1 MSKPTAKNTDTQETV
16 VEGVAASPGIAIGNC
31 KLCMETNWHPEPR
44 HIETNQALTEIK
56 SFRKS
61 IQKSLNTLRQSH
73 QKTLQQFGGEL
84 AEILELQIAFLED
97 EMFLQEIENVI
108 RQDSFSAEYAT
119 FSVFRQKKEYF
130 QNLSNEYFRDR
141 ALDIQNLKKM
151 IILNLRGESSAA
163 LTIEKPVIIVAD
175 NLSPLDTVQL
185 HRQKVL
191 GFATNTG
198 GKMSHTA
205 IVARSLGVPAVVGLE
220 NITELVQTGNMLV
233 LDGNKGKVIV
243 NPSSE
248 TIKKYRQTQQA
259 YQLHEARLLKECGV
273 ETRTKDNIRV
283 CVHANI
289 EFQEELPNVLRVEAD
304 GIGLYRTEGFFL
316 NHPDL
321 PTEDEQAETY
331 KNIAEK
337 MYPRNVVIRTL
348 DLGGDKV
355 APNIMNIREENP
367 FLGWRAIRFWL
378 DNEKGFIQQLKA
390 ILRANLKEN
399 VQILLPMVS
408 GLAEVQQVKTLLDK
422 AAAELKK
429 EGKPF
434 GEKVYLG
441 IMIEIPSAVIIADI
455 LAREVDFF
463 SIGTNDLVQYTLAV
477 DRGNEKVAK
486 LYSHF
491 HPAVLRM
498 LKMTLAAAK
507 KAGIPVGM
515 CGEMAGDPMAIPIL
529 LAMGF
534 KNLSVTHTRIPAI
547 KKLIR
552 QLDLKKCTQLYQKI
566 ENYTTA
572 NEIAREVE
580 KFYARHF
587 PENHLLN

>member
-1 MSKPTAKNTDTQETV
+1 MSKPTAKNTDHQEIV
-16 VEGVAASPGIAIGNC
+16 VEGVPASPGIAIGSC
-31 KLCMETNWHPEPR
+31 KLCVEANWHPEPR
-44 HIETNQALTEIK
+44 HIETGQVLKEIEN
-56 SFRKS
+56 FRKS
-61 IQKSLNTLRQSH
+61 IQKSLSELKKSH
-73 QKTLQQFGGEL
+73 QKTLQQFGNEL

-97 EMFLQEIENVI
+97 KMFLQEIEDAI
-108 RQDSFSAEYAT
+108 YKDSFSAEYAT
-119 FSVFRQKKEYF
+119 FNIFRQKKEYF

-151 IILNLRGESSAA
+151 IILNLRGESKAA
-163 LTIEKPVIIVAD
+163 LQIKESAIIVAD

-185 HRQKVL
+185 HRKKVL

-198 GKMSHTA
+198 GRMSHTA
-205 IVARSLGVPAVVGLE
+205 IVARSLGVPAVVGLQ
-220 NITELVQTGNMLV
+220 NITELVKTGKTLV
-233 LDGNKGKVIV
+233 LDGNKGRVV
-243 NPSSE
+243 VRPSAE
-248 TIKKYRQTQQA
+248 TILTYREVQQV
-259 YQLHEARLLKECGV
+259 YEQREARLLKECGV
-273 ETRTKDNIRV
+273 ETRTKDNRRIY
-283 CVHANI
+283 VHANI

-304 GIGLYRTEGFFL
+304 GIGLYRTEGYFL

-337 MYPRNVVIRTL
+337 MYPRNVIIRTL

-355 APNIMNIREENP
+355 APNIINIREENP

-390 ILRANLKEN
+390 ILRANQKGN

-408 GLAEVQQVKTLLDK
+408 GLAEVRQVRKLLDK

-434 GEKVYLG
+434 GEKVDLG
-441 IMIEIPSAVIIADI
+441 IMIEIPSAVIIADVF
-455 LAREVDFF
+455 AREVDFF

-498 LKMTLAAAK
+498 LKMTLTAAK
-507 KAGIPVGM
+507 KAKIPVGM

-534 KNLSVTHTRIPAI
+534 KELSVAHTQIPAI

-552 QLDLKKCTQLYQKI
+552 ELALEECRQLYQKI
-566 ENYTTA
+566 ENCTTA
-572 NEIAREVE
+572 NEIKHEVE